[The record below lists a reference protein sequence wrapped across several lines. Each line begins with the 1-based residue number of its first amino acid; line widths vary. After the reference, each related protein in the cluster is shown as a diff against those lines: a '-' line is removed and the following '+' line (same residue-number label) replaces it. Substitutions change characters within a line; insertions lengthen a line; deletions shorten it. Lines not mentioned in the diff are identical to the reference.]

1 MSTTVIKI
9 GGNEADDPDFLS
21 GFVETIKGAWHF
33 GSARHL
39 VETVPVIVHG
49 GGKEIAHLQE
59 CLGLVPRFVEGLRV
73 TDDESLKVAEMVL
86 SGLVNKRL
94 VARLVAADV
103 PAVGL
108 SGVDWGLIRVERMTH
123 PAGDL
128 GWVGRIV
135 EVHPGGLNTLIEQG
149 VVPVVSPISLGLDGR
164 TYNVNADHAALAV
177 AVALGAAALVFVSN
191 VPGVLID
198 GQLVPRLTVNQVET
212 LVEEGKIYGGM
223 VPKVRSAL
231 EAVAGGV
238 REVRITDLDGLR
250 QGSGTVVRM

>member
-1 MSTTVIKI
+1 M
-9 GGNEADDPDFLS
+9 
-21 GFVETIKGAWHF
+21 
-33 GSARHL
+33 
-39 VETVPVIVHG
+39 
-49 GGKEIAHLQE
+49 
-59 CLGLVPRFVEGLRV
+59 RV

-108 SGVDWGLIRVERMTH
+108 SGVDWGLIRVEKMTH

-135 EVHPGGLNTLIEQG
+135 EVYPGGLQTLIEQG

-177 AVALGAAALVFVSN
+177 AVALQAEALVFVSN
-191 VPGVLID
+191 VPGVLIE
-198 GQLVPRLTVNQVET
+198 GQLAPRLTVDEVEP
-212 LVEEGKIYGGM
+212 LIEEGKIHGGM

-238 REVRITDLDGLR
+238 QEVRITDLDGLR
-250 QGSGTVVRM
+250 RGSGTVVTGV